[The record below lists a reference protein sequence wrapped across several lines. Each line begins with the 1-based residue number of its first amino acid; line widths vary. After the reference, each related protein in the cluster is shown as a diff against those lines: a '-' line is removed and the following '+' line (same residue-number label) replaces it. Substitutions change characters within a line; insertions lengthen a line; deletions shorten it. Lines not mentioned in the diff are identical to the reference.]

1 MKKRFTDA
9 GITQEQIV
17 DGTTS
22 CRISFL
28 MNVADRECILAVEEK
43 IDGSALVTLSSVDDL
58 LKIPEGFYELTGH
71 QLTGANSCVF
81 NSFIFNGTTIDIL
94 RGITLEDV
102 VAQGLF
108 KPLTNEEYA
117 IAVADDETTTGI
129 EAIDYSLLS
138 NPEALLEAFSQSG
151 LQPGWFK
158 DLSNHPWLNAA
169 KVIPGKSGRG
179 GFPAL
184 FCPYQVMVGLVNKS
198 RKSKL
203 TEQRGW
209 NILEKKFPY
218 AYARHEIGKP
228 DFDQSD

>member
-1 MKKRFTDA
+1 MKKRFKYA
-9 GITQEQIV
+9 SITPEQIV
-17 DGTTS
+17 DGTTN
-22 CRISFL
+22 CHISFFI
-28 MNVADRECILAVEEK
+28 NVADRECIISVEEK
-43 IDGSALVTLSSVDDL
+43 IDGSALVTLSSIDDL
-58 LKIPEGFYELTGH
+58 LKIPEDFYELTGH

-108 KPLTNEEYA
+108 EPLPDEEDA
-117 IAVADDETTTGI
+117 TAGADDETTTGI
-129 EAIDYSLLS
+129 ESIDYSLLE
-138 NPEALLEAFSQSG
+138 NPTALLEAFSQSG
-151 LQPGWFK
+151 LQPAWFNM
-158 DLSNHPWLNAA
+158 LSKHPWLNAS
-169 KVIPGKSGRG
+169 KKIPGKPGRG

-184 FCPYQVMVGLVNKS
+184 FCPYQVMVGLVNES